1 MNVTFDFWTNLC
13 GCGGGNVGGTCTMEI
28 SEDELQVFKQANE
41 MAEEDEAEKIID
53 YFEGKMPE
61 ELRERIDHAIFRAF
75 QRQEAEDSIRCYGI
89 DCFSNMSEEEF
100 DDLSME
106 ELIDRCIEDNCDGV
120 LEFHVVEISFRQPEE
135 L

>member
-1 MNVTFDFWTNLC
+1 MEVTFDFWTNLC
-13 GCGGGNVGGTCTMEI
+13 GCGGGNVGGSCTMEMT
-28 SEDELQVFKQANE
+28 EEELKLFQEVNEQAKEN
-41 MAEEDEAEKIID
+41 EAENIID
-53 YFEGKMPE
+53 YFEGKMPD
-61 ELRERIDHAIFRAF
+61 ELRERIDCAIHTAF
-75 QRQEAEDSIRCYGI
+75 DRQEAEDYIRIFGI

-135 L
+135 V

>member
-1 MNVTFDFWTNLC
+1 MEVTFDFWTNLC
-13 GCGGGNVGGTCTMEI
+13 GCGGGNVGGSCTMEMT
-28 SEDELQVFKQANE
+28 EEELKLFQEVNGQAK
-41 MAEEDEAEKIID
+41 EDEAENIID
-53 YFEGKMPE
+53 YFEGKMPD
-61 ELRERIDHAIFRAF
+61 ELRERIDCAIHTAF
-75 QRQEAEDSIRCYGI
+75 DRQEAEDYIRIFGI